1 MVKIMISI
9 IVPVYNVE
17 NYLGK
22 CLDSLINQTYKDIEI
37 ICIND
42 GSTDNSLNIL
52 REYEQIDSR
61 IIIIDQK
68 NGGLSDAR
76 NIGLKEAAGEYIMFV
91 DSDDWID
98 LETCQKAL
106 EAMLKYSTD
115 IVMWSYI
122 REYENKSLP
131 KSIFD
136 NNIYF
141 DKKDTVNKI
150 YRRLF
155 GLYKEELSQP
165 ENADALVTVWGKL
178 YKSELILKNNI
189 RFIDTKKIG
198 TCEDALF
205 NMEVFKN
212 VKSSYFIN
220 SCFYH
225 YRKINTSVTSRY
237 REDLYIKWDN
247 LYELMNEQIED
258 NDLGLIFNEALS
270 NRIALN
276 MIDLGLNVTYSNK
289 NTRDNCY
296 ELKKIL
302 KNSKVS
308 KAVKNMDLQY
318 FPIHWKIFFYFIK
331 RNRIFPVYMM
341 LIIMNKLRGII

>member
-1 MVKIMISI
+1 MAPQVT
-9 IVPVYNVE
+9 
-17 NYLGK
+17 
-22 CLDSLINQTYKDIEI
+22 SLTY
-37 ICIND
+37 
-42 GSTDNSLNIL
+42 
-52 REYEQIDSR
+52 
-61 IIIIDQK
+61 
-68 NGGLSDAR
+68 
-76 NIGLKEAAGEYIMFV
+76 
-91 DSDDWID
+91 
-98 LETCQKAL
+98 
-106 EAMLKYSTD
+106 
-115 IVMWSYI
+115 
-122 REYENKSLP
+122 
-131 KSIFD
+131 
-136 NNIYF
+136 
-141 DKKDTVNKI
+141 
-150 YRRLF
+150 
-155 GLYKEELSQP
+155 
-165 ENADALVTVWGKL
+165 
-178 YKSELILKNNI
+178 
-189 RFIDTKKIG
+189 
-198 TCEDALF
+198 
-205 NMEVFKN
+205 EVFKN

-237 REDLYIKWDN
+237 QEDLYIKWDN

-308 KAVKNMDLQY
+308 KAVKNIDLQY